1 MAKLGLAYLWVD
13 DSIRVS
19 RDQGAL
25 ANFQRSGF
33 YAALYI
39 APTQTDPSIVERAG
53 VVEARPDA
61 LGLGALLSQGSGD
74 WQQQRA
80 V

>member
-1 MAKLGLAYLWVD
+1 MGGRFKAEFEFREIKVRWQIFNNLDFMPHY
-13 DSIRVS
+13 
-19 RDQGAL
+19 
-25 ANFQRSGF
+25 N
-33 YAALYI
+33 I

-74 WQQQRA
+74 RQQQRA